1 MTAILLALIVEC
13 AHWTKFRWEFNEE
26 ARDRAWQ
33 LTTVMIALA
42 GVLIFLENTPYQA
55 LPNLLTWLPP
65 LLLPMQ
71 FVQSFGLEKSLPVN
85 TFSFL
90 ARHRRKRNL
99 RLGLAESLVYI
110 NFGNVYFVTTMVAS
124 TLGSRASSWTFLP
137 GIVIL
142 TGWLLLSNSRSR
154 PLALVVALIA
164 AGGLAV
170 AGQLGIEKLERLGGS
185 STGLTAFNPNAI
197 STLVGKPGTV
207 EQSPEIVWR
216 LRPGNSAPPRLL
228 RTATYNDYN
237 EGSWRLRPYNESQF
251 KDLVTI
257 EPVIGEIY
265 HLLAEIQIPPD
276 KHADMQRFN
285 LRGAASNE
293 SPLPLPGD
301 AASLRDFELDSV
313 ERNSLGTVRVFPKHS
328 VIEGMVRWK
337 SDANPEMPPFPREDL
352 IIPKPERETLRAVV
366 EQLRLAEQPTLE
378 AKLNVIRE
386 WFQRDFSYTRTL
398 TISSPRYGS
407 NSKDSKR
414 PTAITRFLTE
424 VKAGH
429 CEYFAAATTLLLR
442 EAGIPARYTI
452 GFAVMER
459 DVKRGEFVIRGT
471 HGHAWCRVWDA
482 GAGRWIDFDTTPAN
496 WLAALPPQNTVMQRF
511 NDWLKR
517 SREDFFLWRNRPN
530 NRLAATLV
538 MSAIGL
544 GVIGFVVKKLWR
556 SKRRMES
563 AQQRFSG
570 YEGPVNRTPLNAFEA
585 PAEKQL
591 GSRPPGQPLA
601 AWLAGLRPTLADS
614 SALDEAIELHQR
626 LRFDPAPPLQ
636 PEQDRLEELVRALKL
651 EIKRHPMTA
660 RPRPE
665 TRKSSPY

>member
-1 MTAILLALIVEC
+1 MTDRPVTAVLLALIVES

-33 LTTVMIALA
+33 LTTVLIALA
-42 GVLIFLENTPYQA
+42 GVLIFLESTPYQA

-71 FVQSFGLEKSLPVN
+71 FVQAYGLEKSLPVN

-99 RLGLAESLVYI
+99 RLGLTESLVHI
-110 NFGNVYFVTTMVAS
+110 NFGNVYFVTTLVAS
-124 TLGSRASSWTFLP
+124 TLGSRAGSRAFLP

-142 TGWLLLSNSRSR
+142 TGWLLLPRSRSR
-154 PLALVVALIA
+154 PLALILALVT
-164 AGGLAV
+164 AGGLAI
-170 AGQLGIEKLERLGGS
+170 AGQWGIKELDDRFLGDTSPGRM
-185 STGLTAFNPNAI
+185 TFNPNAI
-197 STLVGKPGTV
+197 STLVGKPGKV
-207 EQSPEIVWR
+207 EQSPEIIWR
-216 LRPGNSAPPRLL
+216 LRPENSAPPRLL
-228 RTATYNDYN
+228 RTACYNDYH
-237 EGSWRLRPYNESQF
+237 EGSWRLRPHAESQF
-251 KDLVTI
+251 KDLDTI
-257 EPVIGEIY
+257 EPVTGEIY
-265 HLLAEIQIPPD
+265 HLLTENQMPAV
-276 KHADMQRFN
+276 KHAAIRADMPRFN

-337 SDANPEMPPFPREDL
+337 GGTDPESPPFPREDL
-352 IIPKPERETLRAVV
+352 GIPKPEREALRTVAA
-366 EQLRLAEQPTLE
+366 QLGLAEQPTLQ
-378 AKLNVIRE
+378 AKLDVIRE
-386 WFQRDFSYTRTL
+386 WLQRDFSYTRTL
-398 TISSPRYGS
+398 TIFSSR
-407 NSKDSKR
+407 R
-414 PTAITRFLTE
+414 HPTAITRFLTE

-452 GFAVMER
+452 GYAVMER
-459 DVKRGEFVIRGT
+459 DARRGEFVIRGT

-496 WLAALPPQNTVMQRF
+496 WLSALPPQNTAMQRF

-517 SREDFFLWRNRPN
+517 AREDFFLWRNRPK

-538 MSAIGL
+538 MSAISL
-544 GVIGFVVKKLWR
+544 GVIGFVITKLWR

-563 AQQRFSG
+563 AKRRISG
-570 YEGPVNRTPLNAFEA
+570 YEGPVSRTALNEIE
-585 PAEKQL
+585 PQAEKCL
-591 GSRPPGQPLA
+591 GPRPPGQPLA
-601 AWLAGLRPTLADS
+601 VWLTGLRPILTDTS
-614 SALDEAIELHQR
+614 VLDEALELHQR
-626 LRFDPAPPLQ
+626 LRFDPAPPMKTDQ
-636 PEQDRLEELVRALKL
+636 ERLAQLAGELEAAV
-651 EIKRHPMTA
+651 KRG
-660 RPRPE
+660 
-665 TRKSSPY
+665 